1 MNWYSFAGV
10 IALLIFLVG
19 CGFIVLWAILN
30 MIIRDRQIKDV
41 KDFIKK
47 ELRRVIVETTSE
59 CMDILP
65 EKILEAKKT
74 IEGE

>member
-1 MNWYSFAGV
+1 MNWYSFAGT
-10 IALLIFLVG
+10 ISLLIFLVG
-19 CGFIVLWAILN
+19 CGFIVVWVVLN

-41 KDFIKK
+41 EVFIKK

-59 CMDILP
+59 CIDILP

>member
-1 MNWYSFAGV
+1 MNWYSFAGA
-10 IALLIFLVG
+10 ISLLIFLVG
-19 CGFIVLWAILN
+19 CGFIVVWVVLN

-41 KDFIKK
+41 EDFIKK

>member
-1 MNWYSFAGV
+1 MNWYSFAGM
-10 IALLIFLVG
+10 ISLLIFLVG
-19 CGFIVLWAILN
+19 CGFIVLWMVLN
-30 MIIRDRQIKDV
+30 MIIRDRQIKDIEV
-41 KDFIKK
+41 FIKK